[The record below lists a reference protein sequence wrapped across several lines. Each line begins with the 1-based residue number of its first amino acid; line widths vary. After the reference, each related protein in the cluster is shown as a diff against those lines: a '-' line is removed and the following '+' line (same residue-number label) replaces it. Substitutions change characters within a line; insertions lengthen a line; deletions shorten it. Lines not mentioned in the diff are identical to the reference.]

1 MMMPMMLVGNE
12 ERDDCIDQTASH
24 LAQLLNSTGLYFS
37 YLFLHQQTNT
47 KDIAISHLALLNT
60 ARCDD
65 VDDHNNDDDD
75 EDGDCRNYDDG
86 DDD

>member
-1 MMMPMMLVGNE
+1 MTMMMMPMMLVGNE

-37 YLFLHQQTNT
+37 YLFFLHQQTNK
-47 KDIAISHLALLNT
+47 KDIAILALLNT
-60 ARCDD
+60 SQCDD

-75 EDGDCRNYDDG
+75 EI
-86 DDD
+86 